1 MSTVT
6 LGRDGQPKS
15 RAENVSLSVL
25 VGLAAWMLLAYRVAW
40 PHLDRLTLCGAGE
53 LSREEDPNPAHSW
66 SQAPTPPDALYLQVH
81 PAASC
86 CDCGLL
92 MAHWLFPSPKDCP
105 WLSLRL
111 HILSRE
117 AACNR
122 LIHGDRRSAPGFKVG
137 LKLCY
142 SSASGTA
149 QEIRLRLVSSGD
161 HTQT

>member
-6 LGRDGQPKS
+6 LGRDGQQKVELRTCHLASWLGWLPGCFWHTELCGPIS
-15 RAENVSLSVL
+15 TVWLC
-25 VGLAAWMLLAYRVAW
+25 VGLGNFPGKKTQILPTAGVRH
-40 PHLDRLTLCGAGE
+40 PPPRCHLPAGA
-53 LSREEDPNPAHSW
+53 P
-66 SQAPTPPDALYLQVH
+66 
-81 PAASC
+81 SC

-92 MAHWLFPSPKDCP
+92 MARCLFPSPEDCP

-111 HILSRE
+111 HIISRE

-137 LKLCY
+137 LKLCC
-142 SSASGTA
+142 SSASRTA
-149 QEIRLRLVSSGD
+149 QEIRLRLISSGD